1 MLTDICPVKDAK
13 DKTKLT
19 NMEGLQP
26 PASHGR
32 CDSRLIMKAKHP
44 GETQEYLL
52 QLPASLLHQ
61 PSSKGCSSW
70 PQAKTDHSSSQRKS
84 SAPTP
89 IPAVTQHCPP
99 FTGKAS

>member
-1 MLTDICPVKDAK
+1 MLIDICPVKDAK

-19 NMEGLQP
+19 NVEGLQP

-52 QLPASLLHQ
+52 QLPTSLLHQ

-84 SAPTP
+84 SALIP